1 MFFTVLPFFYHL
13 QDVSAAE
20 FLHIA
25 SFKSVFLIWL
35 DFLPFTLLSRSYS
48 SVLCVYLQFD
58 NFKRVFKVVEELKGP
73 LVENIRQ
80 HFLLSDK
87 LAR

>member
-1 MFFTVLPFFYHL
+1 MSAGFTEVMFFLYFSETP
-13 QDVSAAE
+13 
-20 FLHIA
+20 A
-25 SFKSVFLIWL
+25 S
-35 DFLPFTLLSRSYS
+35 
-48 SVLCVYLQFD
+48 CVQFQFD